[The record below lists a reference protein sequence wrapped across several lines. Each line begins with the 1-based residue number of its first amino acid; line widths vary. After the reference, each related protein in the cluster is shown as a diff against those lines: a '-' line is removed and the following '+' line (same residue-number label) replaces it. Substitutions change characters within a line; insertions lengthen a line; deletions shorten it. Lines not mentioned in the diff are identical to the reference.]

1 MATLIGGFK
10 DRKIETRTKVE
21 PSTVQPLGRNRM
33 AVDTMAQVAYEWVGA
48 DSVEA
53 GSTTTTIVA
62 TGHVARVGDVIRFTS
77 GVLVRDGATVSEVA
91 ANSITLSQTL
101 ISAPAVGV
109 GFEILTPN
117 VLRTIS
123 NSLQVSG
130 AVSVDGSFVGI
141 NDISNIVGQTNSA
154 NSIPVVLATNQS
166 AIPVTL
172 PNASGAAPSFATVGT
187 TSASV
192 GLSTATYQKLIFC
205 NTSVNTIALSFNGA
219 AVASRG
225 IVLAPGE
232 KVLLDG
238 PISVTTVNAIASAAS
253 SNLAIQAFT

>member
-1 MATLIGGFK
+1 MADNVTVSNAPSSVNTDIPVRSLDKSGKQIQVVAIDFGGAGAENLTVPNFATQATLSSI
-10 DRKIETRTKVE
+10 DTKV
-21 PSTVQPLGRNRM
+21 PSNGQK
-33 AVDTMAQVAYEWVGA
+33 TMA
-48 DSVEA
+48 
-53 GSTTTTIVA
+53 GSLPV
-62 TGHVARVGDVIRFTS
+62 
-77 GVLVRDGATVSEVA
+77 VLASNQSILS
-91 ANSITLSQTL
+91 AN
-101 ISAPAVGV
+101 
-109 GFEILTPN
+109 
-117 VLRTIS
+117 
-123 NSLQVSG
+123 
-130 AVSVDGSFVGI
+130 VDGSFVGI

-166 AIPVTL
+166 AISVTL
-172 PNASGAAPSFATVGT
+172 PTASGAAPSFATVGT